1 MKSNCRPYLI
11 GENGNPTALER
22 VPLKGSE
29 ISEGFLQ
36 GILDRNP
43 ALLPVSRFGS
53 GFGPLTS
60 LGREIMNIDNLFITP
75 TGRLTVVETKLW
87 RNPQATRHVLAQML
101 DYASRLSSLSYEE
114 FEQRC
119 QAANQSALS
128 SNSNLYQLVYNAFP
142 EEVPDEAEFVDQVQ
156 RGLKNGRFLLLVVGD
171 GIREGLEQVLDAL
184 HRQSRLHFTF
194 GLVELQL
201 YEYPGGNEKL
211 AIPQVVA
218 HSTEIERAVV
228 TVRGAESVDVQVE
241 VRSGPDEK
249 APRLT
254 EREFLESIEHTDN
267 RRFAERIF
275 DWARENASIHVVAKS
290 AAIRVPFSTTRN
302 GLIIMRIFRSGR
314 VYVTPPKLQPTLRNA
329 GVQHNLALEI
339 AERLKDLFP
348 RVELRQSE
356 DSVIK
361 SMRAE
366 QLLKKVDD
374 VVAVYQAAAERA
386 REIDPDPGADA
397 IIDASS
403 EDDENSDFDE

>member
-128 SNSNLYQLVYNAFP
+128 SSSSLYQLVHDAFP
-142 EEVPDEAEFVDQVQ
+142 EEVPEEAEFVDQVQ

-184 HRQSRLHFTF
+184 HQQSRLHFTF

-201 YEYPGGNEKL
+201 YRHPGRDETL
-211 AIPQVVA
+211 AIPQILA
-218 HSTEIERAVV
+218 HSTEIERAIV
-228 TVRGAESVDVQVE
+228 TIRGAERDQVNVE
-241 VRSGPDEK
+241 VSSGPSERAPKLTEQEFLDSVKDPAARAFLNRLFEWARQHAAIQVTKTSIVIRARFSPLRKGLILLRVYRSGK
-249 APRLT
+249 VL
-254 EREFLESIEHTDN
+254 
-267 RRFAERIF
+267 
-275 DWARENASIHVVAKS
+275 
-290 AAIRVPFSTTRN
+290 
-302 GLIIMRIFRSGR
+302 
-314 VYVTPPKLQPTLRNA
+314 VTPPKLRMMLQRWE
-329 GVQHNLALEI
+329 GGDEVVLET
-339 AERLKDLFP
+339 AHSLNRLFP
-348 RVELRQSE
+348 AVRITP
-356 DSVIK
+356 D
-361 SMRAE
+361 ANT
-366 QLLKKVDD
+366 
-374 VVAVYQAAAERA
+374 VASPLEAHEILP
-386 REIDPDPGADA
+386 EIDRFIEIYSQA
-397 IIDASS
+397 IRRIQALDSGQS
-403 EDDENSDFDE
+403 VDELEVDEDEGL